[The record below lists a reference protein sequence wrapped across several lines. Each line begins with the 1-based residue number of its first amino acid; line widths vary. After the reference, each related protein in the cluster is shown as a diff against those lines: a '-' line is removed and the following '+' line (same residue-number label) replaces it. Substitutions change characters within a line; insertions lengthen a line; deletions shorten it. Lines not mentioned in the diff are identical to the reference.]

1 MAISLRFCEIE
12 TQRIVG
18 YDTNH
23 SSTGTST
30 SDDYTTTVGP
40 SSKYE
45 FYQGTAMHQPSYIVV
60 DNIQVHSLVTQ
71 EEEEAKEPQ
80 HSPVSSTAQEE
91 LSIFKYATIADDE
104 NSPKNTASNVIA
116 ENMNHIP
123 HTSNVLDDETLE
135 KEAANVD
142 LFKHVDDDVI
152 WEENDDNDDD
162 DEEEEDHDDAAAVTA
177 TTTTPPP
184 PKKDYRYHKHHGFVS
199 FVLTGRIEIDHIE
212 RMEV

>member
-23 SSTGTST
+23 SSNGTSI
-30 SDDYTTTVGP
+30 SDDYTTTAGP

-71 EEEEAKEPQ
+71 EEEEKEPQ
-80 HSPVSSTAQEE
+80 HSQVSSVAQEE

-162 DEEEEDHDDAAAVTA
+162 EEDHDDAAV
-177 TTTTPPP
+177 TTTTPPPP